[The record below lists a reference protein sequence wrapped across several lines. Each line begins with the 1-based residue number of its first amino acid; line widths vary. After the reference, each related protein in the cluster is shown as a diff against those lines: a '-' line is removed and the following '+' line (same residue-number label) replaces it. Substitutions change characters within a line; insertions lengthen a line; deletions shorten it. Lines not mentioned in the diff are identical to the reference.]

1 MRTEKSTRAG
11 STVPASQN
19 KEMKGALKK
28 HAALSRRS
36 AREGFIHSVGKGSFL
51 LVEVPEE
58 WDDDIGFNTSVRT
71 IPDVDAIL
79 STPDDSMEPGFFL
92 AKIEKSSRADWVRWV
107 TLGRARNND
116 IVLRHSSISKLHA
129 QIHVDPNA
137 PGACRDAPAYFI
149 IDANSANGTQVNGKP
164 QHRGEPTPLSPGDE
178 VVLGDLM
185 CTFLDAGGLYER
197 LRSFPRNITF

>member
-1 MRTEKSTRAG
+1 M
-11 STVPASQN
+11 
-19 KEMKGALKK
+19 KEALKK
-28 HAALSRRS
+28 HAALARRS
-36 AREGFIHSVGKGSFL
+36 AREQFIQSVGKGFFL

-71 IPDVDAIL
+71 IPDVDAIMA
-79 STPDDSMEPGFFL
+79 TPDDSMEPGFFL
-92 AKIEKSSRADWVRWV
+92 VKIEKSSRADWVRWV

-129 QIHVDPNA
+129 QIHSDPNA
-137 PGACRDAPAYFI
+137 PGASHDAPAHFI

-178 VVLGDLM
+178 VVFGDLV
-185 CTFLDAGGLYER
+185 CTFLDSGELYER
-197 LRSFPRNITF
+197 LRSLPRNFTL